1 MRIKNIQIANIFNRL
16 ADILEFKG
24 EIPFKVNA
32 YRKASRVI
40 QDLREDIESL
50 AKEGKLQEI
59 PGVGEG
65 IAKKIDEYIQT
76 GRITKYEELKADVP
90 DSLID
95 LLGIQG
101 LGPKTLAHLYKNLGI
116 KNLLDLQRAIENGSL
131 AKLPQMGEK
140 KIENIIR
147 GIKLFQASRERILL
161 GFALPEV
168 FGLIEK
174 LEKLPEITNISP
186 AGSLRRLKETIGDI
200 DILVTGRDGRK
211 IIDYFVHLPQ
221 VKEILAAGETKGSIV
236 TGDGIQVDLRVVA
249 EDSFGAA
256 LQYFTGS
263 KAHNIKLREIAKKKG
278 LKINEYGVFKD
289 EEKIAG
295 KEEKEVYEAL
305 NLSWIPPEIR
315 EDLGEIEAAM
325 KNKLPELVQL
335 EDIQGDLHIHTNY
348 SDGASSIE
356 EIALESKKLGYKYIA
371 ICDHSQSVKY
381 AGGLTEDK
389 LLHQMEEIAALNKKL
404 KGIRILAGNEVDI
417 KQDGSLDYPE
427 RILEKLD
434 LVIAAVHIG
443 FKHNVTERICKAM
456 EHPLVDIIAHPTGR
470 LISSRL
476 GYEIDLEKILE
487 KASQTN
493 TALEINSYYERLD
506 LNDLNCRQA
515 KELGCR
521 FAINTDAHHL
531 EHLWMMKLGVGLA
544 RRAWLS
550 KDIIINTYPADN
562 LLLKKGN
569 LHVSVE
575 HEEE

>member
-1 MRIKNIQIANIFNRL
+1 M
-16 ADILEFKG
+16 ADILELKG

-40 QDLREDIESL
+40 QDLTEDIESI
-50 AKEGKLQEI
+50 AKKGRLREI

-65 IAKKIDEYIQT
+65 IAKKIEEYIQT
-76 GRITKYEELKADVP
+76 GRITRYEELKTELP
-90 DSLID
+90 ESLID

-101 LGPKTLAHLYKNLGI
+101 LGPKTLVLAYKNLGV

-131 AKLPQMGEK
+131 AKLPQMGDK
-140 KIENIIR
+140 KIENIKR
-147 GIKLFQASRERILL
+147 GIKLFQASKERILL

-168 FGLIEK
+168 WRLIEK
-174 LEKLPEITNISP
+174 LQKLPEITNISP

-200 DILVTGRDGRK
+200 DILATGRDGKK

-221 VKEILAAGETKGSIV
+221 VKEILAAGDTKGSIV
-236 TGDGIQVDLRVVA
+236 TEDGIQVDLRVVE

-263 KAHNIKLREIAKKKG
+263 KAHNIKLREIAKKKE

-289 EEKIAG
+289 KEKIGG
-295 KEEKEVYEAL
+295 KEEKDVYEAL
-305 NLSWIPPEIR
+305 GLPWIPPEIR

-325 KNKLPELVQL
+325 DNNLPELVQL

-356 EIALESKKLGYKYIA
+356 EIALEAKKLGYKYIA

-381 AGGLTEDK
+381 AGGLTEDE
-389 LLHQMEEIAALNKKL
+389 LLHQIEEIAKLNKKL
-404 KGIRILAGNEVDI
+404 QGIRILAGNEVDI
-417 KQDGSLDYPE
+417 KDDGSLDYPE
-427 RILEKLD
+427 EILEKLD
-434 LVIAAVHIG
+434 IVIAAVHTG
-443 FKHNVTERICKAM
+443 FKHQVTERICKAM

-470 LISSRL
+470 LISTRL
-476 GYEIDLEKILE
+476 GYEIDLEKILK
-487 KASQTN
+487 KASQTH

-506 LNDLNCRQA
+506 LNDINCRQA

-531 EHLWMMKLGVGLA
+531 EHLWMMKLGFGLA
-544 RRAWLS
+544 RRAWLN
-550 KDIIINTYPADN
+550 KEDIINTYLIEN
-562 LLLKKGN
+562 LLLKRKIRKII
-569 LHVSVE
+569 SD
-575 HEEE
+575 